1 MKHSLLKLAGR
12 VRACTDAL
20 ICDESGQ
27 DLVEYALVVAL
38 IALGATASISSLA
51 GSFSTAFSNMGS
63 HLSTYTS

>member
-1 MKHSLLKLAGR
+1 MKHSLLKLTGR
-12 VRACTDAL
+12 VRACADAL

-51 GSFSTAFSNMGS
+51 SSFSTAFSNMGS